1 MVVGG
6 VGEVGL
12 EGGEDVFGDVVDVAG
27 GDFDEG
33 VFGGSGRGGDLR
45 PGQLEQAVGGCGE
58 LGADGA
64 GDEALDRDDGG
75 AVLVDGVEA
84 QSVAGLGRQ
93 PDAQGPGLPGVQGDA
108 VPGERQRQGVRGGRG
123 RVQRGVQ
130 QRRVQ
135 AETVLRNPDFGVEH
149 LTVAPR
155 LGEALEHRAVLQSAL
170 GERDVQLVHVER
182 RAGGGPGEFLG
193 CDGGGAE
200 GAGGVEGPVGVGAGV
215 DGHGVVDD
223 LDLDLEGLGE
233 QHRGFDDQFV
243 QGAEAGEFAR
253 VQGQVDQGRA
263 GDDDRAAYLVVREP

>member
-33 VFGGSGRGGDLR
+33 VFGGTGRGGDLR
-45 PGQLEQAVGGCGE
+45 PGQLEQAVRTGRQ
-58 LGADGA
+58 LGADRP
-64 GDEALDRDDGG
+64 GDQTVDREHRLTGR
-75 AVLVDGVEA
+75 VDGVQCEPLVRRSDPHA
-84 QSVAGLGRQ
+84 QRRRAGR
-93 PDAQGPGLPGVQGDA
+93 VESDA

-135 AETVLRNPDFGVEH
+135 AETVLRNLHLRVEH

-155 LGEALEHRAVLQSAL
+155 TGQALEHRAV
-170 GERDVQLVHVER
+170 VETEVR
-182 RAGGGPGEFLG
+182 QHRVDAGGVELLTLRPGEFLG